1 MKIDISG
8 RHHYVIS
15 DMLRDYTHEKMDKL
29 DRYSLN
35 IESAHVVFEQEKVN
49 HSCEIVLLGKNLRLT
64 ASETTTAMQASLDAA
79 VKHVQDQ
86 LRRHH
91 DRIKHH
97 RHEKIQ
103 IDNYADEVES

>member
-8 RHHYVIS
+8 RHHFAVS
-15 DMLRDYTHEKMDKL
+15 DMLREYALEKMDKL

-49 HSCEIVLLGKNLRLT
+49 QTCEIVLSGKHLRLT
-64 ASETTTAMQASLDAA
+64 AKETTKAMQASLDAA
-79 VKHVQDQ
+79 VKHLQDQ

-91 DRIKHH
+91 DRIKQH
-97 RHEKIQ
+97 RHEKIR
-103 IDNYADEVES
+103 IDSYADEVES